1 MFSLYPI
8 RWQDI
13 LDILIIAFV
22 VYRFLL
28 FFKKGSRAG
37 RIILGIAIL
46 LVGSLF
52 SRSLGLY
59 TVDWLF
65 HNFWSQILLALII
78 IFQPEIR
85 KTLAQMGGSSI
96 FGLTSAEEIKSI
108 DEIVK
113 AAVNLASQK
122 IGALIVIE
130 REISLGDYIEIGIP
144 LDAKVSKELL
154 LSIFH
159 PTSPMHDGAVIIRG
173 NRVVAAGCFL
183 PLALGADISK
193 TYGTRH
199 RAGIGLSEETDAVV
213 IIVSEETG
221 QISVAIRGE
230 LKTHLD
236 LGRLRDLLT
245 ELFSA
250 KEGLKERDETLS

>member
-1 MFSLYPI
+1 MFSLYQI
-8 RWQDI
+8 RWQDLI
-13 LDILIIAFV
+13 DILIIAFI
-22 VYRFLL
+22 VYRFLI
-28 FFKKGSRAG
+28 FFKKGSKAG
-37 RIILGIAIL
+37 RIVIGIAIL
-46 LVGSLF
+46 LAGSLF
-52 SRSLGLY
+52 SKTFGLY

-65 HNFWSQILLALII
+65 HNFWSQIVIALVI

-85 KTLAQMGGSSI
+85 KTLAQMGGSPI
-96 FGLTSAEEIKSI
+96 FGVTSAEEIKSI

-113 AAVNLASQK
+113 AAISLSSKK

-130 REISLGDYIEIGIP
+130 REVSLRDYIEIGIP

-154 LSIFH
+154 MSIFH

-193 TYGTRH
+193 AYGTRH

-221 QISVAIRGE
+221 QISMAVKGE
-230 LKTHLD
+230 LQTHLD
-236 LGRLRDLLT
+236 LSTLRDILT

-250 KEGLKERDETLS
+250 KEEPRKIR

>member
-1 MFSLYPI
+1 MFSLYQI

-13 LDILIIAFV
+13 LDILIIAFI

-28 FFKKGSRAG
+28 FFKRGSRAG
-37 RIILGIAIL
+37 RIIIGIVIL
-46 LVGSLF
+46 LAGSLL
-52 SRSLGLY
+52 SRTFGLY
-59 TVDWLF
+59 TMDWLF
-65 HNFWSQILLALII
+65 HNFWSQIVIALII

-85 KTLAQMGGSSI
+85 KTLAQMGGSPI
-96 FGLTSAEEIKSI
+96 FGLTSAEEIKSV

-113 AAVNLASQK
+113 AAVNLASRK

-130 REISLGDYIEIGIP
+130 REISLKDYIEIGIP

-154 LSIFH
+154 VSIFH

-183 PLALGADISK
+183 PLALGAEISK

-221 QISVAIRGE
+221 QISVAIKGRLE
-230 LKTHLD
+230 THLD
-236 LGRLRDLLT
+236 LGTLRDLLT
-245 ELFSA
+245 DLFSA
-250 KEGLKERDETLS
+250 KEDSKRR

>member
-1 MFSLYPI
+1 MFSLYQI

-13 LDILIIAFV
+13 LDILIIAFI

-28 FFKKGSRAG
+28 FFKRGSRAG
-37 RIILGIAIL
+37 RIIIGIVIL
-46 LVGSLF
+46 LAGSLL
-52 SRSLGLY
+52 SRTFGLY
-59 TVDWLF
+59 TMDWLF
-65 HNFWSQILLALII
+65 HNFWSQIVIALII

-85 KTLAQMGGSSI
+85 KTLAQMGGSPI
-96 FGLTSAEEIKSI
+96 FGLTSAEEIKSV

-113 AAVNLASQK
+113 AAVNLASRK

-130 REISLGDYIEIGIP
+130 REISLKDYIEIGIP

-154 LSIFH
+154 VSIFH

-183 PLALGADISK
+183 PLALGAEISK

-221 QISVAIRGE
+221 QISVAIKGRLE
-230 LKTHLD
+230 THLD
-236 LGRLRDLLT
+236 LGTLRDLLT
-245 ELFSA
+245 DLFSA
-250 KEGLKERDETLS
+250 KEDSRRR

>member
-1 MFSLYPI
+1 MFSLYQI

-13 LDILIIAFV
+13 LDILIIAFI

-28 FFKKGSRAG
+28 FFKRGSRAG
-37 RIILGIAIL
+37 RIIIGIVIL
-46 LVGSLF
+46 LAGSLL
-52 SRSLGLY
+52 SRTFGLY
-59 TVDWLF
+59 TMDWLF
-65 HNFWSQILLALII
+65 HNFWSQIVIALII

-85 KTLAQMGGSSI
+85 KTLAQMGGSPI
-96 FGLTSAEEIKSI
+96 FGLTSAEEIKSV

-113 AAVNLASQK
+113 AAVNLASRK

-130 REISLGDYIEIGIP
+130 REISLKDYIEIGIP

-154 LSIFH
+154 VSIFH
-159 PTSPMHDGAVIIRG
+159 PASPMHDGAVIIRG

-183 PLALGADISK
+183 PLALGAEISK

-221 QISVAIRGE
+221 QISVAIKGRLE
-230 LKTHLD
+230 THLD
-236 LGRLRDLLT
+236 LGTLRDLLT
-245 ELFSA
+245 DLFSA
-250 KEGLKERDETLS
+250 KEDLRRR

>member
-1 MFSLYPI
+1 MFSLYQI

-13 LDILIIAFV
+13 LDILIIAFII
-22 VYRFLL
+22 YKFLV

-37 RIILGIAIL
+37 RIILGIVIL
-46 LVGSLF
+46 LAGSLL
-52 SRSLGLY
+52 SRTFGLY
-59 TVDWLF
+59 TMDWLF
-65 HNFWSQILLALII
+65 HNFWSQIVIALII

-85 KTLAQMGGSSI
+85 KTLAQMGGSPI
-96 FGLTSAEEIKSI
+96 FGLTSAEEIKSV

-113 AAVNLASQK
+113 AAVNLASRK

-130 REISLGDYIEIGIP
+130 REISLKDYIEIGIP

-154 LSIFH
+154 VSIFH
-159 PTSPMHDGAVIIRG
+159 PASPMHDGAVIIRG

-183 PLALGADISK
+183 PLALGAEISK

-199 RAGIGLSEETDAVV
+199 RAGIGLSEETDAIV

-221 QISVAIRGE
+221 QISVAIKGRLE
-230 LKTHLD
+230 THLD
-236 LGRLRDLLT
+236 LGTLRDLLT
-245 ELFSA
+245 DLFSV
-250 KEGLKERDETLS
+250 KEDSRRR

>member
-1 MFSLYPI
+1 MFSLYQI

-13 LDILIIAFV
+13 LDILIIAFI

-28 FFKKGSRAG
+28 FFKRGSRAG
-37 RIILGIAIL
+37 RIIIGIVIL
-46 LVGSLF
+46 LAGSLL
-52 SRSLGLY
+52 SRTFGLY
-59 TVDWLF
+59 TMDWLF
-65 HNFWSQILLALII
+65 HNFWSQIVIALII

-85 KTLAQMGGSSI
+85 KTLAQMGGSPI
-96 FGLTSAEEIKSI
+96 FGLTSAEEIKSV

-113 AAVNLASQK
+113 AAVNLASRK

-130 REISLGDYIEIGIP
+130 REISLKDYIEIGIP

-154 LSIFH
+154 VSIFH
-159 PTSPMHDGAVIIRG
+159 PASPMHDGAVIIRG

-183 PLALGADISK
+183 PLALGAEISK

-221 QISVAIRGE
+221 QISVAIKGRLE
-230 LKTHLD
+230 THLD
-236 LGRLRDLLT
+236 LGTLRDLLT
-245 ELFSA
+245 DLFSA
-250 KEGLKERDETLS
+250 KGDLRRR

>member
-1 MFSLYPI
+1 MFSLYQI

-13 LDILIIAFV
+13 LDVLIIALI

-28 FFKKGSRAG
+28 FLKRGSRAG
-37 RIILGIAIL
+37 RIIIGIVIL
-46 LVGSLF
+46 LGGSLL
-52 SRSLGLY
+52 SRTFGLY
-59 TVDWLF
+59 TMDWLF
-65 HNFWSQILLALII
+65 HNFWSQIVIALII

-85 KTLAQMGGSSI
+85 KTLAQMGGSPI
-96 FGLTSAEEIKSI
+96 FGLTSAEEIKSV

-113 AAVNLASQK
+113 AAVNLASRK

-130 REISLGDYIEIGIP
+130 REISLKDYIEIGIP

-154 LSIFH
+154 VSIFH
-159 PTSPMHDGAVIIRG
+159 PASPMHDGAVIIRG

-183 PLALGADISK
+183 PLALGAEISK

-199 RAGIGLSEETDAVV
+199 RAGIGLSEETDAIV

-221 QISVAIRGE
+221 QISVAIKGKLE
-230 LKTHLD
+230 TYLD
-236 LGRLRDLLT
+236 LGTLRDLLT
-245 ELFSA
+245 GLFSA
-250 KEGLKERDETLS
+250 KEDSRRR

>member
-1 MFSLYPI
+1 MFSLYQI

-13 LDILIIAFV
+13 LDILIIAFI

-28 FFKKGSRAG
+28 FFKRGSRAG
-37 RIILGIAIL
+37 RIIIGIVIL
-46 LVGSLF
+46 LAGSLL
-52 SRSLGLY
+52 SRTFGLY
-59 TVDWLF
+59 TMDWLF
-65 HNFWSQILLALII
+65 HNFWSQIVIALII

-85 KTLAQMGGSSI
+85 KTLAQMGGSPI
-96 FGLTSAEEIKSI
+96 FGLTSAEEIKSV

-113 AAVNLASQK
+113 AAVNLASRK

-130 REISLGDYIEIGIP
+130 REISLKDYIEIGIP

-154 LSIFH
+154 VSIFH

-183 PLALGADISK
+183 PLALGAEISK

-213 IIVSEETG
+213 IIVSEESG
-221 QISVAIRGE
+221 QISVAIKGRLE
-230 LKTHLD
+230 THLD
-236 LGRLRDLLT
+236 LGTLRDLLT
-245 ELFSA
+245 DLFSA
-250 KEGLKERDETLS
+250 KEDSRRR